1 MRLIIICLTLL
12 LQNSLFSQELSF
24 KSSDPIPMDPD
35 VVMGTLPNGM
45 KYFIKHNEKPENRA
59 ELRLAV
65 HAGSLQEDEDQ
76 QGLAH
81 FVEHM
86 AFNGSKNFKKNEL
99 VDYLESIGTRFG
111 ADLNAYTSFEE
122 TVYMI
127 QARTDTLDLLKKGL
141 LILEDWAGGISF
153 DPTEIDKERG
163 VVISE
168 WRSGLSADQRMQR
181 QYFPI
186 VYNDSRYA
194 ERLPIGKPAIIE
206 SATYETIRRFYQDWY
221 RPDLMAVVA
230 VGDFDVEW
238 MEKEIKTRFSQLTPV
253 ASPRARKKYEIPSD
267 PATLYA
273 ICTDEEATFSNIRV
287 MYRHPHI
294 AVKNVGDYKG
304 SLARTLYNRMLNAR
318 MIEIQQQA
326 NPPFTFAYT
335 GYGQDLSNLD
345 NYYLYAF
352 VKEGGMKSGIQ
363 AVLQATRQAYLHG
376 FLSTE
381 LERQKEEM
389 LRGAEKAF
397 KEQDKTPSG
406 GIASGFVYSY
416 LKKNPVPNAEQ
427 RLALLQ
433 QLLPQ
438 ITIEDINPLPKT
450 WIRSDHRV
458 VIVTGPNTAENPL
471 PKEEELQ
478 NWLNEFDKMEV
489 APYEDTV
496 VEGPM
501 VKTPLALSPIKET
514 HTKEEFGLTE
524 WRLENGVRVVLKPT
538 NFKNDE
544 ILMTAFSPG
553 GYSNY
558 SLKDLPSAS
567 NAVPIIVQSGVGE
580 YSFAALNKKITG
592 KNANVGPY
600 ISELYEGLAGN
611 SSKQDLEMLFQMAY
625 LYMTAPRKDEVAFQS
640 YISRQRSIF
649 ENIMTN
655 PYNSFGQEKQKIKYN
670 NHPRRQITDME
681 SLGKIQLD
689 RLFSV
694 YKDRFADASDF
705 TFFFVGSFELEEIK
719 PLVQKYLG
727 NLPSTG
733 RMESWKNVGAPLQ
746 KGQIDTTFVKG
757 KAPKALVE
765 MVFHDDF
772 KYDAANRYAL
782 GSLGSL
788 LRIKL
793 REAMRE
799 DQGGVYG
806 VSVRAFNSQ
815 YPVPTYNVR
824 ISFNANPGEVAE
836 LIRITKAELEK
847 IKTNGAAEKDI
858 TKIVETQKQGR
869 IKNLKE
875 NRYWLGQLS
884 YRYQNN
890 IPLQGLSMDVLEE
903 FTQSLNSD
911 LLKAAANKYLSGENF
926 MQFLLL
932 PEKEGQ

>member
-24 KSSDPIPMDPD
+24 KSSDPIPMDPA

-238 MEKEIKTRFSQLTPV
+238 MEKEIKARFGQLTPV
-253 ASPRARKKYEIPSD
+253 ASPRARKDYKIPSD
-267 PATLYA
+267 SATLYA

-450 WIRSDHRV
+450 WIRPDHRV

-471 PKEEELQ
+471 PKEEELRD
-478 NWLNEFDKMEV
+478 WLNEFDKMEV

-501 VKTPLALSPIKET
+501 VKTPLELSPIKAT

-733 RMESWKNVGAPLQ
+733 RMESWKNVGASLQ

-824 ISFNANPGEVAE
+824 ISFNADPGEVAE

-890 IPLQGLSMDVLEE
+890 IPLTGLSMDVLED
-903 FTQSLNSD
+903 FTKTLNSD